1 MYIHVPIR
9 TVKIKPWNLFFN
21 GSKFETSTRASIVL
35 EDPQGVRYAY
45 SFHLDFES
53 TDNRVEYGALIIGLE
68 MLLELNVQYLAIF
81 EDSQLVLRQLTNE
94 YKCKDLDFVAYYVAA
109 KNLCFEFTEVTV
121 EHIAM
126 AKNLVANEMTQ
137 VASRIHIKDTESERI
152 IKV

>member
-1 MYIHVPIR
+1 MGP
-9 TVKIKPWNLFFN
+9 KLKLLL
-21 GSKFETSTRASIVL
+21 VL
-35 EDPQGVRYAY
+35 EDPQGVKYAY

-53 TDNRVEYGALIIGLE
+53 TNNRVEYEALIIGLE

-94 YKCKDLDFVAYYVAA
+94 YKCKDLDLAAYHVAA

-121 EHIAM
+121 EHM
-126 AKNLVANEMTQ
+126 AKNLAANEMTE
-137 VASRIHIKDTESERI
+137 VAFRIHIKDNESERI